1 MTYDPQQQGGPPYP
15 SWPTPS
21 PTPSPPPPAVLA
33 YDTPLAPR
41 KPVSVTV
48 LAIIG
53 IVLASFWILVGLMGI
68 FQLVFTIAMM
78 RRFTTAGMAG
88 FETVLRFQA
97 FLSVGGG
104 IIGAALLT
112 MSIGCLRLAPW
123 ARRGIIFVALV
134 DLVFILGKVAVTLA
148 WIIPAQQSAVTSLS
162 TVPLPAASTAM
173 TSVQATLAAGQAI
186 IMSIFPI
193 FVLVF
198 MTKARIKH
206 AFDQQLY

>member
-15 SWPTPS
+15 SWPTPA
-21 PTPSPPPPAVLA
+21 PTPYPPPLAVLA
-33 YDTPLAPR
+33 YNTPVAPR

-53 IVLASFWILVGLMGI
+53 IVLASLWILAGLMGI
-68 FQLVFTIAMM
+68 VQLLFTITMM

-123 ARRGIIFVALV
+123 ARRGIIIVALV
-134 DLVFILGKVAVTLA
+134 DLVFIVGKVAVTLA
-148 WIIPAQQSAVTSLS
+148 WIIPAQQSAVTSFS
-162 TVPLPAASTAM
+162 RVPLPAASTAM
-173 TSVQATLAAGQAI
+173 TGIQASLAAGQAI
-186 IMSIFPI
+186 LMSIFPI

-198 MTKARIKH
+198 MTKSRIKQ
-206 AFDQQLY
+206 AFEQQVY